1 MVACNVIL
9 GVTFKNSLKKQ
20 TTMGPQ
26 GISDYLIAYCVLFIN
41 VGQRVC
47 DYFDFIKVKS

>member
-9 GVTFKNSLKKQ
+9 GVTFKNSFKK

-26 GISDYLIAYCVLFIN
+26 GISDYLIASCVLFIN